1 MILLFF
7 KKQGANILT
16 LINMIFGLIAILLAI
31 SGDFKLS
38 CLFIVIAALTDR
50 FDGMF
55 ARRFNTTSAIGKY
68 LDSNSDLISFGI
80 APGLLIYFSTLKN
93 YEIFGVIISFSFIIA
108 GAYRLA
114 RYNAIEFNGYY
125 VGIPITIAGAILAA
139 TVLMIPYIP
148 AIVFVFITL
157 ILSYLMVSKHSIKK
171 V

>member
-1 MILLFF
+1 M
-7 KKQGANILT
+7 
-16 LINMIFGLIAILLAI
+16 
-31 SGDFKLS
+31 
-38 CLFIVIAALTDR
+38 
-50 FDGMF
+50 
-55 ARRFNTTSAIGKY
+55 
-68 LDSNSDLISFGI
+68 ISFGI

>member
-7 KKQGANILT
+7 KKQGAKILT
-16 LINMIFGLIAILLAI
+16 LINMILGLVAILLAI
-31 SGDFKLS
+31 SENFKLS
-38 CLFIVIAALTDR
+38 CLFILIAALTDR

-80 APGLLIYFSTLKN
+80 APGLLIYLSILKN
-93 YEIFGVIISFSFIIA
+93 YEILGVVSSFLFIIA

-139 TVLMIPYIP
+139 TVLTISYFP